1 MMLYAHNFYIR
12 ATALCCCTM
21 IAILISSSFV
31 AALPNPVLPVR
42 RSQSRSRSR
51 SFAPGPAVVTSP
63 DSDSGDHG
71 LRHKQVL
78 VLGGGVAGV
87 LAARKLIRDEGIVE
101 VLVVEARD
109 ELGGRMRSTTF
120 GQHGA
125 GGGGPFT
132 VELGANWIQGT
143 TEGDGPV
150 NPILVLAEKYG
161 VQTVESDYYTSISA
175 SRRPSVL
182 LFFFG
187 GGGEI

>member
-1 MMLYAHNFYIR
+1 
-12 ATALCCCTM
+12 
-21 IAILISSSFV
+21 
-31 AALPNPVLPVR
+31 
-42 RSQSRSRSR
+42 
-51 SFAPGPAVVTSP
+51 
-63 DSDSGDHG
+63 
-71 LRHKQVL
+71 VL

-125 GGGGPFT
+125 GGGGGGPFT

-143 TEGDGPV
+143 REGDGPV

-161 VQTVESDYYTSISA
+161 VRTVESDYYSSISA

-182 LFFFG
+182 LFFWRWG
-187 GGGEI
+187 GI